1 MDSTSI
7 IVRPCV
13 TEKSISISEQS
24 NKIVLEV
31 KNAANKI
38 QIKNAVEELFNVT
51 VLNVNTIKMPEKK
64 VRMGRYLGV
73 KSSWKKAIVT
83 LKEGDNVEFFETT

>member
-1 MDSTSI
+1 MDPVSI

-13 TEKSISISEQS
+13 TEKSISISEEA

-38 QIKNAVEELFNVT
+38 QIKNAVEQLFNVT
-51 VLNVNTIKMPEKK
+51 VLNVNTLRMPEKK
-64 VRMGRYLGV
+64 VRVGRHLGV
-73 KSSWKKAIVT
+73 KSPWKKAIVT
-83 LKEGDNVEFFETT
+83 LKDGDNVEFFETT

>member
-1 MDSTSI
+1 
-7 IVRPCV
+7 
-13 TEKSISISEQS
+13 
-24 NKIVLEV
+24 
-31 KNAANKI
+31 
-38 QIKNAVEELFNVT
+38 VT

-64 VRMGRYLGV
+64 VRMGRHLGV